1 MLRKSLPVMVVN
13 FCFAA
18 SPAFAHVG
26 QGSPAG
32 FAHGLAHPLSG
43 IDHVIAMLTVGVYAA
58 MLGGRSMALLP
69 LVFVGLM
76 IVGGALGYNGFAF
89 PLVEQGIGLSVV
101 VLSFSIAAGLRLP
114 AGAATALVALF
125 AVFHGHAHG
134 SEGASIAAFFPYA
147 SGFVIATALLHLAG
161 IRLGLA
167 LDRLNTSAADAAR
180 WVGGGA
186 GTFAG
191 IAILA
196 GAM

>member
-1 MLRKSLPVMVVN
+1 MLKKSLPVMVAI

-26 QGSPAG
+26 QGSAAG
-32 FAHGLAHPLSG
+32 FAHGLAHPLCG
-43 IDHVIAMLTVGVYAA
+43 IDHVIAMLAVGVYAA

-69 LVFVGLM
+69 LAFVGLM
-76 IVGGALGYNGFAF
+76 TVGGALGYSGLAL
-89 PLVEQGIGLSVV
+89 PLVEQSIGLSIVV
-101 VLSFSIAAGLRLP
+101 MSFAIAAGLRLP

-134 SEGASIAAFFPYA
+134 SEGASIAAFLPYA

-161 IRLGLA
+161 IGLGCSLN
-167 LDRLNTSAADAAR
+167 RLNASAAGAAR

-186 GTFAG
+186 GALAG

-196 GAM
+196 GAI